1 MGDSD
6 SRPQAAAAGHAAE
19 GKRAAQR
26 YARRAADERRAQR
39 IFRRAV
45 RDARE
50 EGAHALCLQM
60 GTCSLTHWLFPYG
73 SFLLAKPRRMAVR
86 RPLFLRKARLAP
98 LRVSYARALLFCGEG
113 RVSFHP
119 QRTRSRPPSPALA
132 ATAGACPHICRF
144 PPQRCLLDYNAW
156 HSDLLHTSRP

>member
-1 MGDSD
+1 MFGHPNMGDSD

-50 EGAHALCLQM
+50 EGAHYFVFADSGL
-60 GTCSLTHWLFPYG
+60 
-73 SFLLAKPRRMAVR
+73 RRMR
-86 RPLFLRKARLAP
+86 RVDA
-98 LRVSYARALLFCGEG
+98 
-113 RVSFHP
+113 
-119 QRTRSRPPSPALA
+119 
-132 ATAGACPHICRF
+132 I
-144 PPQRCLLDYNAW
+144 
-156 HSDLLHTSRP
+156 